1 MKWCESRAQL
11 VILSLV
17 QLEAAFGEV
26 GPLRSCFV
34 VCEKGEKERVCKGF
48 GFVTYSLDA
57 DAERAIEHFK
67 KSRFM
72 NKRLVVD
79 YAKPR
84 ERGARGDAAHG
95 EGTRQFIDDRAPKPA
110 PPPKPKR
117 EKLVKKKEKNPK
129 IWRLIVRNLGWKVC
143 CG

>member
-1 MKWCESRAQL
+1 MQQTRWYVEFYAAMLISVK
-11 VILSLV
+11 
-17 QLEAAFGEV
+17 LEAAFGEV

-34 VCEKGEKERVCKGF
+34 VCEKGDEHVCKGY

-67 KSRFM
+67 KAKFM

-84 ERGARGDAAHG
+84 ERGAREGEAEGEDADASS
-95 EGTRQFIDDRAPKPA
+95 ESSQTPEAARKPHVA
-110 PPPKPKR
+110 K
-117 EKLVKKKEKNPK
+117 VKKDKNPK
-129 IWRLIVRNLGWKVC
+129 MWRLIVRNLGWKVQLR
-143 CG
+143 